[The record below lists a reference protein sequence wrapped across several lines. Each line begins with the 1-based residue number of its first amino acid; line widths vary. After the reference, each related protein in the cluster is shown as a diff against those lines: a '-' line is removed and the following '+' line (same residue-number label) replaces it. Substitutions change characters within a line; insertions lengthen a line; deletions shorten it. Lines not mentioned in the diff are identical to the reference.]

1 MVSWRKTGVVIVTLM
16 IVLPVILLVSVNNKP
31 ANSTALH
38 YTYNIVNVYPHDTN
52 AFTEG
57 LVFDSGF
64 LYESTGLY
72 GNSSLRRVDLET
84 GGVFQ
89 L

>member
-1 MVSWRKTGVVIVTLM
+1 MVSWRKIGVVIVTLI
-16 IVLPVILLVSVNNKP
+16 IVLPAILLVSVNNKP

-38 YTYNIVNVYPHDTN
+38 YTYSVVKVYPHDTN

-64 LYESTGLY
+64 LYESTGL
-72 GNSSLRRVDLET
+72 
-84 GGVFQ
+84 
-89 L
+89 